1 MGTMKLILIE
11 MMEQR
16 MGKNLSEFKENFSH
30 HLLKD
35 PGGLSQHVLIST
47 INDQLTCSGT
57 MSAIQEYLKMNKIP
71 QHKVFNYYK
80 YWDR

>member
-1 MGTMKLILIE
+1 MGMMKIIFTE

-16 MGKNLSEFKENFSH
+16 KGKSPSGFKQNFSH

-35 PGGLSQHVLIST
+35 PGGLSQHVLINT
-47 INDQLTCSGT
+47 IDDQIICSGT
-57 MSAIQEYLKMNKIP
+57 MTAIQKYLKMKKIP